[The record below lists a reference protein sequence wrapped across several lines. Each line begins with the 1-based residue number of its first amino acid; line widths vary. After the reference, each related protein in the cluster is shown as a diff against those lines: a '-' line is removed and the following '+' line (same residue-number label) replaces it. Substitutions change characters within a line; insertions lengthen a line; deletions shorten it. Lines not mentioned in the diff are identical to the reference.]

1 MNSEDLSLMSQ
12 NRGDILDVAK
22 QLTYGDRNKTY
33 GPPKE
38 AHERLAKLL
47 GAYLEIEMNAQ
58 QAAMV
63 MVLIKVSRTISS
75 PDHMDNYVDG
85 AAYFA
90 ISGECA

>member
-1 MNSEDLSLMSQ
+1 MSSDDMTVGT
-12 NRGDILDVAK
+12 RGHILESAK
-22 QLTYGDRNKTY
+22 NLTYVDRNKTY
-33 GPPKE
+33 GPQKE
-38 AHERLAKLL
+38 EYTRLAKLL
-47 GAYLEIEMNAQ
+47 GAYLEIDMDAQ

-63 MVLIKVSRTISS
+63 MVLLKVNRTIST

>member
-1 MNSEDLSLMSQ
+1 MVAT
-12 NRGDILDVAK
+12 RGDILDMAK
-22 QLTYGDRNKTY
+22 ELTYGDRNKSY

-38 AHERLAKLL
+38 EYQRLAKLL
-47 GAYLEIEMNAQ
+47 GAYLEIDMDAQ

-63 MVLIKVSRTISS
+63 MVLLKVNRTISS